1 LCLSNGTVLCTGI
14 GTGDYLVLG
23 EVHIVEVRVLHGLG
37 LVYQSINYTNMIVPL
52 LYGTLKF
59 TGNMQQL
66 VTQQQ
71 QFLLLFQIVDL

>member
-37 LVYQSINYTNMIVPL
+37 LVDQSINYTNMIVPL

>member
-1 LCLSNGTVLCTGI
+1 M
-14 GTGDYLVLG
+14 VLG

-37 LVYQSINYTNMIVPL
+37 LVDQSINYTNMIVPL